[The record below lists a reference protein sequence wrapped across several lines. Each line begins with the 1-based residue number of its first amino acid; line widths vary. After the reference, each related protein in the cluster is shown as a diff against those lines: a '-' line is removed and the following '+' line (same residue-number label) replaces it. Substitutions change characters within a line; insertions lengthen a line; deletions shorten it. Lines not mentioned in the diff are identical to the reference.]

1 VHKRLVTRN
10 TLVRT
15 HRSAC
20 VTKVQQLYQVVWEF
34 RWKMGSGSIASSA
47 SLDFPTNRWKRHWI
61 SHQQVA
67 ASLDFPTNRWQ
78 RHWFSHQQ
86 VAASLDLSPTGESVI
101 NFPTNRWQRH
111 WIYHQQVK
119 ASLIFPPT
127 GGSVIELCTN
137 RWQTWR
143 PARLTAH
150 AIFLNNVKSSSLKAP
165 IVFS

>member
-1 VHKRLVTRN
+1 VAALRR
-10 TLVRT
+10 
-15 HRSAC
+15 
-20 VTKVQQLYQVVWEF
+20 Q
-34 RWKMGSGSIASSA
+34 
-47 SLDFPTNRWKRHWI
+47 RHWI
-61 SHQQVA
+61 FPPTGGSVIG
-67 ASLDFPTNRWQ
+67 FPTNRWQ
-78 RHWFSHQQ
+78 RHWIFP
-86 VAASLDLSPTGESVI
+86 PTGGSVI
-101 NFPTNRWQRH
+101 DFPTNRWQRH